1 MTELVHSEVFKH
13 ILKAIDEA
21 ERTRKGFGN
30 WKKVRNHIR
39 NARRAAGGGSI
50 PAVRRRT
57 DQWSV
62 DMDAVERDL
71 ADAKIAAIAWD
82 REGNPQPSES
92 HTLLV
97 QAIRRARMGLPPRE
111 D

>member
-1 MTELVHSEVFKH
+1 MAELVHSEVFKH

-21 ERTRKGFGN
+21 ERTRKGLGD
-30 WKKVRNHIR
+30 WRKVRNHIR

-50 PAVRRRT
+50 PAERRQA

-62 DMDAVERDL
+62 DMGAVEREL
-71 ADAKIAAIAWD
+71 AEAKIAALAWD

-92 HTLLV
+92 HTRLV

-111 D
+111 N